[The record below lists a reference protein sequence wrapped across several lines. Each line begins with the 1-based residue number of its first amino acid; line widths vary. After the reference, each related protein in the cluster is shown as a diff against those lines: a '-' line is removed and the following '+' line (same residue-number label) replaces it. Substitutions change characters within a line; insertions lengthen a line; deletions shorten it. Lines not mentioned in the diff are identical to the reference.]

1 MQQTDDTAINKRDRF
16 GTTISRLISEFRSNR
31 EDVHESLHFETGD
44 DDVNDVN
51 DDVIREEDFWWL
63 EDDIARDG
71 KKEDE
76 EDRLEGFGDHRSN
89 KLLKEDEE
97 DRLEGFGDHRSNVLL
112 KQRAQSFDG
121 NRERENGNDRASE
134 SWLNRTIGDGGSV
147 MQQRRRRGRGNIRS
161 RTTTMGEDLEE
172 EMDILDVWR
181 RRRRENELVAAR
193 RPRAGQI
200 VRSNS
205 SDKNNDNDDND
216 KRSTKATTTRAFR
229 EGGSTRAHAMRSAQS
244 SFFREEEE
252 EEFVVEETGKVEAK
266 PRLKQKP
273 PIYITTKTK
282 TTKATAPKTKSKNGA
297 VYISAGNLDDDDEFN
312 SSGIS
317 EEENDDD
324 FETETRRLDER
335 LDAIKARLKALGVAA
350 L

>member
-16 GTTISRLISEFRSNR
+16 GTTIARLISEFRSNR

-63 EDDIARDG
+63 EDDIKHG

-89 KLLKEDEE
+89 K
-97 DRLEGFGDHRSNVLL
+97 LL

-252 EEFVVEETGKVEAK
+252 EEGEEFVVEEKGKVEAK

-324 FETETRRLDER
+324 FESETRRLDER

>member
-1 MQQTDDTAINKRDRF
+1 
-16 GTTISRLISEFRSNR
+16 
-31 EDVHESLHFETGD
+31 
-44 DDVNDVN
+44 
-51 DDVIREEDFWWL
+51 
-63 EDDIARDG
+63 
-71 KKEDE
+71 
-76 EDRLEGFGDHRSN
+76 
-89 KLLKEDEE
+89 
-97 DRLEGFGDHRSNVLL
+97 
-112 KQRAQSFDG
+112 
-121 NRERENGNDRASE
+121 
-134 SWLNRTIGDGGSV
+134 

-229 EGGSTRAHAMRSAQS
+229 EGSSTRAHAMRSAQS

-252 EEFVVEETGKVEAK
+252 EEFVVEEKGKVEAK

-324 FETETRRLDER
+324 FESETRRLDER

>member
-16 GTTISRLISEFRSNR
+16 GTTIARLISEFRSNR

-63 EDDIARDG
+63 EDDIKHG

-89 KLLKEDEE
+89 K
-97 DRLEGFGDHRSNVLL
+97 LL

-229 EGGSTRAHAMRSAQS
+229 EGSSTRAHAMRSAQS

-252 EEFVVEETGKVEAK
+252 EEFVVEEKGKVEAK

-282 TTKATAPKTKSKNGA
+282 TTKTTAPKTKSKNGA

-324 FETETRRLDER
+324 FESETRRLDER

>member
-63 EDDIARDG
+63 EDDIKHG

-97 DRLEGFGDHRSNVLL
+97 DRLEGFGDHRSNKLL

-252 EEFVVEETGKVEAK
+252 EEFVVEEKGKVEAK

-273 PIYITTKTK
+273 PDLYNDENKNN
-282 TTKATAPKTKSKNGA
+282 KSDGAKNEIEKRCGL
-297 VYISAGNLDDDDEFN
+297 YFSRK
-312 SSGIS
+312 S
-317 EEENDDD
+317 
-324 FETETRRLDER
+324 R
-335 LDAIKARLKALGVAA
+335 
-350 L
+350 

>member
-16 GTTISRLISEFRSNR
+16 GTTTISRLISEFRSAR

-89 KLLKEDEE
+89 K
-97 DRLEGFGDHRSNVLL
+97 LL

-252 EEFVVEETGKVEAK
+252 EEKGKVEAK

-324 FETETRRLDER
+324 FESETRRLDER

>member
-89 KLLKEDEE
+89 K
-97 DRLEGFGDHRSNVLL
+97 LL

-252 EEFVVEETGKVEAK
+252 EEFVVEEKGKVEAK

-282 TTKATAPKTKSKNGA
+282 TTNLEKQKTPKK
-297 VYISAGNLDDDDEFN
+297 
-312 SSGIS
+312 
-317 EEENDDD
+317 
-324 FETETRRLDER
+324 
-335 LDAIKARLKALGVAA
+335 
-350 L
+350 